1 MPHAGVNPAAVR
13 IQAADDHVV
22 EADECS
28 EHAHRSDQPERSVTG
43 DRERKPNDVGLARA
57 PIAVKNR
64 RRALPIHIAR
74 SLNVCWYQLIRLNRS
89 VTRATRRLTSRSRI
103 SRHPLPFNGADEVS
117 CRAGAIKC
125 SRCRA
130 SFAPVRTA
138 FAEQNLGPPLDRPLT
153 DPLSETKNCPNLLT
167 GRRGSQVS
175 HSLRAHLERFMG
187 DEAVTDSRLGLN
199 ETWTGRVTF
208 DLLAK
213 VGDR

>member
-1 MPHAGVNPAAVR
+1 MSHACINAAAVG
-13 IQAADDHVV
+13 IKTADDHVV

-28 EHAHRSDQPERSVTG
+28 EHAHRRDQPKRCVSG
-43 DRERKPNDVGLARA
+43 DGKSQANHIGLARP
-57 PIAVKNR
+57 PIAIKNC
-64 RRALPIHIAR
+64 RRALPVHIAR

-130 SFAPVRTA
+130 SFAPIRTA

-175 HSLRAHLERFMG
+175 HSLPAHLERFMG

-199 ETWTGRVTF
+199 ETWTSH
-208 DLLAK
+208 
-213 VGDR
+213 DRFQSSGEGG